1 MIKIEAYILIK
12 EKGGEE
18 QMCFFRKDKWDFT
31 ADKKISAALST
42 DREVLLPPPGQG
54 VYGKFILFFLL
65 RVGPP
70 QRGDLC
76 SLTSQKLLL

>member
-1 MIKIEAYILIK
+1 MIEAYVLVK

-31 ADKKISAALST
+31 ADKKLRAVVST
-42 DREVLLPPPGQG
+42 GQERLCFLLQARG
-54 VYGKFILFFLL
+54 VYGRVILFFLL

-76 SLTSQKLLL
+76 SLASQKLLL